1 MKVFEYDM
9 QGTPLNT
16 ANGHK
21 VKCKIVATN
30 REKAF
35 LTFASL
41 FPTARPAQILEEME
55 VTAA

>member
-16 ANGHK
+16 FNGHK
-21 VKCKIVATN
+21 VRCKIITTS

-41 FPTARPAQILEEME
+41 FPTARPAQILDEKE
-55 VTAA
+55 VVA